1 MNINISIKESKGQ
14 TIANVAGV
22 TSALLLATRTGETK
36 DRGEQISEITKGNL
50 KLTVWWSLR
59 ETPDS
64 IGRAAA
70 LPWESR
76 EEADHVEL
84 GMGSVV
90 GTRVDAVEFLT
101 HNKSL
106 NL

>member
-14 TIANVAGV
+14 KIANVAGI
-22 TSALLLATRTGETK
+22 TSKLLLSTRTGETK
-36 DRGEQISEITKGNL
+36 DRGEQISEIAKGNV

-59 ETPDS
+59 ESPDNL
-64 IGRAAA
+64 GCACA
-70 LPWESR
+70 LPWEAR
-76 EEADHVEL
+76 EDADHVEL
-84 GMGSVV
+84 GLGSIS

-106 NL
+106 KL